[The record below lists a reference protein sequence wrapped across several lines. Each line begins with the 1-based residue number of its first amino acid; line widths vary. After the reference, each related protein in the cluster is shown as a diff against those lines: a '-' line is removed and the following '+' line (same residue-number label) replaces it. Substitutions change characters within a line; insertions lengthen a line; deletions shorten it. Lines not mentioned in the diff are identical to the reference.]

1 MSSQNAVYVHKR
13 GITDIEEKGSRDGSR
28 ASSGLQE
35 AGRIEL
41 QHSFVEYRAKGW
53 SLRKIERRLKVSKSA
68 LANWDREL
76 EEEIASLK
84 AMELEA
90 LYESYFLA
98 KESRIKALGQQ
109 LRKIQRELKSRDL
122 EDVSTEKLL
131 ALQLQYLDALQ
142 EEHVETR
149 PLSQDEIEE
158 LKALRE

>member
-1 MSSQNAVYVHKR
+1 MSPQSSVYVHKE
-13 GITDIEEKGSRDGSR
+13 GITDIEKEGSRDGSR
-28 ASSGLQE
+28 PSSGLQE

-41 QHSFVEYRAKGW
+41 QQSFVEYRAKGW
-53 SLRKIERRLKVSKSA
+53 SLRKIERKLKVSKSA

-109 LRKIQRELKSRDL
+109 LRKIQRELRARDL
-122 EDVSTEKLL
+122 SDIPTEKLL
-131 ALQLQYLDALQ
+131 ELQLRYLDALQ

-149 PLSQDEIEE
+149 PLSEAEIAE
-158 LKALRE
+158 LKALRG

>member
-1 MSSQNAVYVHKR
+1 MSPQNPVYVHKV
-13 GITDIEEKGSRDGSR
+13 GITDIEKEGSGDGSR

-41 QHSFVEYRAKGW
+41 QLQFAEYRAKGW
-53 SLRKIERRLKVSKSA
+53 SLRKIERKLKVSKSA

-109 LRKIQRELKSRDL
+109 LRKIQKELRSRDL
-122 EDVSTEKLL
+122 SDVSTERLL
-131 ALQLQYLDALQ
+131 DLQLRYLDALQ

-149 PLSQDEIEE
+149 PLSEDEIEE
-158 LKALRE
+158 LKALR